1 MTTTQDVL
9 DENETVLD
17 EYEDGSRL
25 VEIEHDGDDD
35 ATYRLELA
43 ASGRRFENLGEERAR
58 LAFDVYT
65 LVGGFEA
72 PRERAAIPLA
82 VATADRRVLA
92 AYLYAFD
99 GYQYAD
105 VAEKLGVNTRTVWD
119 YASTVRSRAR
129 DQGEK

>member
-9 DENETVLD
+9 DENETVVD

-25 VEIEHDGDDD
+25 VEIENDGDDE

-43 ASGRRFENLGEERAR
+43 RSDRDFENLSRDRAR

-65 LVGGFEA
+65 LVDGFEPPNRVNA
-72 PRERAAIPLA
+72 VPIA

-92 AYLYAFD
+92 AYLYSMLLWEYD
-99 GYQYAD
+99 DVAD
-105 VAEKLGVNTRTVWD
+105 VLGVNTRTVWD
-119 YASTVRSRAR
+119 YVSTVRSRAR
-129 DQGEK
+129 GDSE